1 MTAMPP
7 QPPTPAALPPSF
19 PPTLQPLTAEVHT
32 YFRELPG
39 LLDGGHDGRFVVVKG
54 DGLFGVWDTQWDAIQ
69 FGREKFPDGVFLAQE
84 IDRRFLDAFGQH
96 FAPAAT
102 APEAA

>member
-7 QPPTPAALPPSF
+7 PLPPAF
-19 PPTLQPLTAEVHT
+19 PPTLQPLTAEIHT

-39 LLDGGHDGRFVVVKG
+39 LLDGGNDGRFVVVKG
-54 DGLFGVWDTQWDAIQ
+54 DGLFGVWDTQWGAIQ

-84 IDRRFLDAFGQH
+84 IDRRFLDVFGEH
-96 FAPAAT
+96 FARAAAA